1 MKCFLLCSKV
11 ILRAAFLFLIGLAA
25 LTPAARAGS
34 LYARIHG
41 TVTDSSGAVVPD
53 VIAFNTGT
61 GLVRTVSSD
70 ANGNFEFIQ
79 LPIGTYKVSAS
90 KDGFKRQE
98 SNGITLVLDQ
108 NYALPIQMDV
118 GSMAETITVEANPVQ
133 VETTSNQLGAVIQ
146 GKTIVDMPLLG
157 RNWIQ
162 LQQLQTGVVGTSD
175 RFGDTFATNGSQAQQ
190 NSYPIDGIDD
200 NDITLNDR
208 LLIPSPDAIAE
219 FNMVTNTINAEY
231 GRNSGAILNAAIKSG
246 TNSFHG
252 DRTVVQAHD
261 PRLIQLGAK
270 FYF

>member
-41 TVTDSSGAVVPD
+41 TVTDSSGAVVPEVT

-133 VETTSNQLGAVIQ
+133 VETTSNQLGSSFNNCKPAWWEPLIDSATPSLPTAV
-146 GKTIVDMPLLG
+146 
-157 RNWIQ
+157 R
-162 LQQLQTGVVGTSD
+162 
-175 RFGDTFATNGSQAQQ
+175 
-190 NSYPIDGIDD
+190 
-200 NDITLNDR
+200 
-208 LLIPSPDAIAE
+208 PS
-219 FNMVTNTINAEY
+219 
-231 GRNSGAILNAAIKSG
+231 
-246 TNSFHG
+246 
-252 DRTVVQAHD
+252 RTVI
-261 PRLIQLGAK
+261 RSTELTTTT
-270 FYF
+270 